1 MFESLVALFMLII
14 IHDFNSVKLCPEVA
28 ADVAQINF
36 TELGAFRQFLFTQAA
51 AFLLAS

>member
-1 MFESLVALFMLII
+1 MFKPLVALIMLLGIY
-14 IHDFNSVKLCPEVA
+14 DFNSVKLCPEVA